1 MYSVTIDAF
10 AKINLALR
18 VFGKRPDG
26 FHDVR
31 TVLQTIDLS
40 DRITCSTRRGP
51 MRLRCR
57 PGGVLDDRANLVW
70 RAAEALWRA
79 NGRSGEPRDVTIV
92 VTKRIPARAG
102 LGGGSSDAAATLVAL
117 AQLWKLDMSHQALAH
132 VAASLGADV
141 PFFLWGGA
149 ALGVGRGDEIYPL
162 ADLPRWWALIVM
174 PPFGVS
180 TADAYSWSDSATD
193 RESSAPLAPPDRR
206 LNSTWLARL
215 PTLDNDLEP
224 RVARRHP
231 EISSTVEALRQHG
244 ALFAAMSGSGSAM
257 FGLFSTEPAA
267 RAARRRLRVGVGWR
281 THIVRLL
288 PRAEFERRG
297 HPKKGWL

>member
-1 MYSVTIDAF
+1 MHAVTVDAF

-40 DRITCSTRRGP
+40 DRIECTSRRGP

-57 PGGVLDDRANLVW
+57 AGRAPDDRTNLVW

-79 NGRSGEPRDVTIV
+79 NGRSGDPRDVTIV
-92 VTKRIPARAG
+92 LTKRIPARAG

-117 AQLWKLDMSHQALAH
+117 AQLWKLEMSHQALAH

-162 ADLPRWWALIVM
+162 ADLPRWWALIVT

-180 TADAYSWSDSATD
+180 TTDAYTWSDNAT
-193 RESSAPLAPPDRR
+193 ESPAPMAPPDRR
-206 LNSTWLARL
+206 LSSTWLARL
-215 PTLDNDLEP
+215 PTLHNDLEP
-224 RVARRHP
+224 LVARRHP
-231 EISSTVEALRQHG
+231 EISSTVAALRQQG

-257 FGLFSTEPAA
+257 FGLFSDERAA
-267 RAARRRLRVGVGWR
+267 RAARRRLGVGVGWR
-281 THIVRLL
+281 TQIVRLL

-297 HPKKGWL
+297 RPRKRR

>member
-1 MYSVTIDAF
+1 MHSVTIDAF

-40 DRITCSTRRGP
+40 DRIVCTTRPGL

-57 PGGVLDDRANLVW
+57 TGGVPEDRTNLVW

-92 VTKRIPARAG
+92 LTKRIPARAG

-117 AQLWKLDMSHQALAH
+117 AQLWNLDMSHQALAH

-162 ADLPRWWALIVM
+162 ADLPRWWALIVT

-180 TADAYSWSDSATD
+180 TTDAYTWSDSPTEH
-193 RESSAPLAPPDRR
+193 ESPAPMVQPDRR

-215 PTLDNDLEP
+215 PTLHNDLEAH
-224 RVARRHP
+224 VARRHP
-231 EISSTVEALRQHG
+231 EISSMVVALRQHG
-244 ALFAAMSGSGSAM
+244 ALFA
-257 FGLFSTEPAA
+257 
-267 RAARRRLRVGVGWR
+267 
-281 THIVRLL
+281 
-288 PRAEFERRG
+288 
-297 HPKKGWL
+297 